1 MMIVFGVVDEDTI
14 QFGYTWLTDIHNMYR
29 DLTKVRSRT
38 IARKPSQAY
47 TGRKDDCIYT

>member
-29 DLTKVRSRT
+29 DLTKAGRM
-38 IARKPSQAY
+38 IAFIPKFSKLL
-47 TGRKDDCIYT
+47 GLK